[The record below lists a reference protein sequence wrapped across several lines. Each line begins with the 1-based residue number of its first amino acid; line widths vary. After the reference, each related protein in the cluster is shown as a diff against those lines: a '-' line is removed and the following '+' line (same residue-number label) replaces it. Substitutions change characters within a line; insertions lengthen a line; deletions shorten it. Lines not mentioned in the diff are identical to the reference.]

1 MKNNSIEMNEA
12 KNQALQTAISQIEK
26 NFGKGSIMRLGEDA
40 ADKSVEVFQQVLFL
54 LILPLV

>member
-1 MKNNSIEMNEA
+1 MKNNSTEINEA

-40 ADKSVEVFQQVLFL
+40 ADKSVESV
-54 LILPLV
+54 PTGS